1 MIKRSLPLLA
11 LLALANVGCGS
22 SPAQSPR
29 PESQSPAAIP
39 VDVVTARPKNLGVA
53 TTYTGTT
60 APIREFA
67 VRSRA
72 EGRLLSLNVDVGDR
86 VRAGQVLGELDDGLI
101 RATVLE
107 AQAQVA
113 AREAEVDQT
122 RATVENLRA
131 QMEQSRVR
139 LRQSQLDANRLTRLA
154 QEGAGTQRAAEL
166 ARTDAQAAAQA
177 VRAIEQQM
185 RSQEQAIAAARQ
197 RVNAQDALLIQEQ
210 ERLSFTQLTAP
221 GDGIVLSKTSDP
233 GSTLF
238 AGNEVLKLGD
248 FSAVKVVVP
257 VSELEIGTLR
267 VNQPVGITLDAFPGE
282 TFRGRIQRISAAAD
296 PVSRLIPVEVTLP
309 NPVGKIGSGKFAR
322 VQFQLAQAPRIA
334 IPVSA
339 LEVGG
344 RRRRRQGSE
353 AAATAKERSGNPSV
367 APSASQ
373 RTPNRRQQGQNM
385 EGGERKGQIFVVEG
399 TLATRREVT
408 LGNESDGFVEVRSG
422 LKPGDRVVARSGGPL
437 ENGSPIRP
445 SMVSEQ

>member
-1 MIKRSLPLLA
+1 MNQRFLPLLA
-11 LLALANVGCGS
+11 LLALASVGCGS

-29 PESQSPAAIP
+29 PEAQRPSAVS
-39 VDVVTARPKNLGVA
+39 VDVAIARSQPLGATA
-53 TTYTGTT
+53 TYTGTT
-60 APIREFA
+60 APIREFS
-67 VRSRA
+67 VRSRV

-86 VRAGQVLGELDDGLI
+86 VRTGQVLGTLDDGLI

-113 AREAEVDQT
+113 AREAEVNQT

-139 LRQSQLDANRLTRLA
+139 LRQAKLDADRLTRLA
-154 QEGAGTQRAAEL
+154 REGAGTQRAAEL
-166 ARTDAQAAAQA
+166 ARTDALAAAQA
-177 VRAIEQQM
+177 LRATEQQM
-185 RSQEQAIAAARQ
+185 RSQEEAIAAARQ
-197 RVNAQDALLIQEQ
+197 RVNAQDALLIREQ

-221 GDGIVLSKTSDP
+221 GDGIVLSKVSDP

-257 VSELEIGTLR
+257 VSELEIGKLR
-267 VNQPVGITLDAFPGE
+267 VNQRVRVTLDAFAEE
-282 TFRGRIQRISAAAD
+282 TFTGRIQRISAAAD

-309 NPVGKIGSGKFAR
+309 NPAGKIGSGKFAR
-322 VQFQLAQAPRIA
+322 VQFQATQAPRIT
-334 IPVSA
+334 IPTSA

-344 RRRRRQGSE
+344 RRRG
-353 AAATAKERSGNPSV
+353 AAA
-367 APSASQ
+367 
-373 RTPNRRQQGQNM
+373 
-385 EGGERKGQIFVVEG
+385 KGQPGSGRSQVPEAVRRPSQVFVVEG
-399 TLATRREVT
+399 NKVSRRTVA
-408 LGNESDGFVEVRSG
+408 LGAESDGFVEVRSG

-437 ENGSPIRP
+437 EDGSEVRP